1 MTFFHCINC
10 LILTYAPLV
19 IFYQASN
26 LNKLN
31 QYGCLIKSLGVY
43 MLSSLVKML
52 MAATLANVDTSSELS
67 LINDL
72 LYSSVN
78 LVDALALKYL
88 LNSYKFDFTTR
99 WTIGEEVF
107 SRMMPLIFYSRMPDV
122 DYKWIQFSL
131 DATCDLIF
139 TISFS
144 MSVWMALCAKGKMK
158 PTANEFVLFAIHIVM
173 PGVMAFLKNLELGE
187 GWVYLIVHFVASLL
201 LYGVGRCM
209 FKSKSEA
216 MKA

>member
-1 MTFFHCINC
+1 
-10 LILTYAPLV
+10 
-19 IFYQASN
+19 
-26 LNKLN
+26 
-31 QYGCLIKSLGVY
+31 
-43 MLSSLVKML
+43 
-52 MAATLANVDTSSELS
+52 
-67 LINDL
+67 
-72 LYSSVN
+72 
-78 LVDALALKYL
+78 
-88 LNSYKFDFTTR
+88 
-99 WTIGEEVF
+99 
-107 SRMMPLIFYSRMPDV
+107 MPLIFYSRMPDV

-187 GWVYLIVHFVASLL
+187 GWVYLIVHFVVSLL
-201 LYGVGRCM
+201 LYGVGRRM
-209 FKSKSEA
+209 FRSKSEA